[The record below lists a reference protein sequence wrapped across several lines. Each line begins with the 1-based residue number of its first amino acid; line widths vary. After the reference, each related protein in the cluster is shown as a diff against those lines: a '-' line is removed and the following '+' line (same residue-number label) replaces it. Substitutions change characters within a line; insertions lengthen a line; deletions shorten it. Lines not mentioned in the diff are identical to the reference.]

1 MSYKK
6 IDIKVIMVVIMLLL
20 IFLNLLKY
28 HMMSDVVVPV
38 WSSHDVE
45 YYDREKDNR
54 SLITRMKDYFSP
66 EQLLYKLTRIR
77 VRAPI
82 TYLKREIPLL
92 AYYTPEELK
101 TPRQVVYTPGDNNK
115 IVKLKFDLR
124 QEKERSNQ
132 QDNHHSIDDLRRR
145 QTDKKIRNNQKRPL
159 IAIYHTHTSE
169 TYLDDPRKQDNNGH
183 VFPGNIG
190 YVGKV
195 GSRMAEILS
204 EKYNFRVIHTTK
216 IHDYRYSMSY
226 YNSRKTVK
234 ELVKN
239 NPDIDLLLDIHRD
252 GIKNLDSRD
261 TITTVINDQRVAKVM
276 IVVTNGK
283 FNFAHLDLEDH
294 HQEWEKNLNYAR
306 KFASKME
313 EMYPGLLSRLEIRDT
328 TYNQDLHPRALL
340 LEIGDYRNTTQEA
353 IMSAELLAS
362 VIMEMFR

>member
-6 IDIKVIMVVIMLLL
+6 IDLKVIMVVIMLLL

-54 SLITRMKDYFSP
+54 SLITRVKDYLSP
-66 EQLLYKLTRIR
+66 EQLLYRLTRIR

-101 TPRQVVYTPGDNNK
+101 TPRQVVYNPGDNNK

-124 QEKERSNQ
+124 QGEEISSQ
-132 QDNHHSIDDLRRR
+132 QDNSQSIDDLRGMEP
-145 QTDKKIRNNQKRPL
+145 DNKIRDDQKRPL

-169 TYLDDPRKQDNNGH
+169 TYIDDPRKQDNNGH
-183 VFPGNIG
+183 VFPGEIG
-190 YVGKV
+190 NVARV
-195 GSRMAEILS
+195 GSELATLLAER
-204 EKYNFRVIHTTK
+204 YNFRVIHTTK
-216 IHDYRYSMSY
+216 VHDERYSMSY

-234 ELVKN
+234 ELLDN
-239 NPDIDLLLDIHRD
+239 NPEIDLLLDIHRD
-252 GIKNLDSRD
+252 GIKHLPSRE
-261 TITTVINDQRVAKVM
+261 TITTVVNDQRVAKVM

-283 FNFAHLDLEDH
+283 FDFAHLDLKDH

-306 KFASKME
+306 RFANKIE

-353 IMSAELLAS
+353 IRSAELLAG
-362 VIMEMFR
+362 VIVEMFR